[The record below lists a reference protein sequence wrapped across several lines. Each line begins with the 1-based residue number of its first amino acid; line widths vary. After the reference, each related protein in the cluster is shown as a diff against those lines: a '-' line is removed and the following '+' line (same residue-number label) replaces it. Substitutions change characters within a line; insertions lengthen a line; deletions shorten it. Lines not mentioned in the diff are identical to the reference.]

1 MSEILYNLKYK
12 LKIANTKTCCHNLLI
27 VNFLNEYIYM
37 YLDIYTHTH
46 TAIYIIYIKLNL

>member
-46 TAIYIIYIKLNL
+46 TAIYI